1 MHYLVFVWLLILS
14 GSVSGC
20 ASLVKDHDREAPQP
34 LYVDPTFD
42 GAADP
47 SIVRDEANQRWLM
60 FYTNRRANIE
70 GLNGVSWVHGT
81 PIGIAASGNGRDWTY
96 LQDASFSMPVDVP
109 TLWAPEVFIHN
120 GTFHMY
126 LTLVPGIFNDWQHPR
141 AIGHFTSAD
150 LLHWEYQST
159 LSLNSKKVIDADII
173 ALPGGGFR
181 LFYNDEPDGKSI
193 YYADSDNLYD
203 WVDKGKAALPSRGEG
218 PVVFNWQGEY
228 WMIVDAWRGL
238 AVYRSAD
245 LIHWQQQAGY
255 LLAERGVGKDD
266 AMIGQHPDVVVKDNR
281 AYLFYFT
288 HPGLVDGKPDTSDH
302 ALRRSV
308 IQITELQLLN
318 NQLITDR
325 NKPVYIDW

>member
-1 MHYLVFVWLLILS
+1 MHYLVIVWLLILS
-14 GSVSGC
+14 SC
-20 ASLVKDHDREAPQP
+20 TSLVTEQGVAAPQP

-42 GAADP
+42 GAADA
-47 SIVRDEANQRWLM
+47 SIIRDEANQRWLM
-60 FYTNRRANIE
+60 FYTNRRANLE
-70 GLNGVSWVHGT
+70 GLNGVAWVHGT
-81 PIGIAASGNGRDWTY
+81 PIGIAASDNGRDWAY

-159 LSLNSKKVIDADII
+159 LSLNSEKVIDADVIT
-173 ALPGGGFR
+173 LPDGGFR

-218 PVVFNWQGEY
+218 PVVFNWHGEY

-238 AVYRSAD
+238 AVYRSPD
-245 LIHWQQQAGY
+245 LIHWQQQNGY
-255 LLAERGVGKDD
+255 LLAEPGEGKDD
-266 AMIGQHPDVVVKDNR
+266 TKIGQHPDVVVKDNR

-288 HPGLVDGKPDTSDH
+288 HPGRVDGKPVSSNH